1 MPQINESRS
10 FAESASQS
18 DGPGTFDILLINEG
32 WGSSGYYPASALQE
46 AARDKIFAAGT
57 HMYINHPSYSEA
69 MDRPERD
76 LEKLAATLQEDAYWD
91 AESRGLRAKATIY
104 SNWRKPLAEMK
115 DAIGVSIRGNAE
127 VEEDGEADGRRGR
140 IITRFTEGSSV
151 DFVTHAGRGGKV
163 VAILESA
170 FATTPAPTREAMAGD
185 TRQALNAALKATYGS
200 SDTEYIYVRDWD
212 PDSRTVYFDEE
223 TEDSS
228 NTFAQGFTVSPEGTV
243 SLVASRYE
251 VRVQTSYVPVIPAGQ
266 SITPQESQEDTMPQ
280 IEETRLRALEE
291 AERRVQ
297 SAEEAAQAAADKAAA
312 AEERAAAAQEALR
325 TSNNTTAA
333 ERIVAEAFDGLDA
346 PATRRNLLRN
356 LPLTQEGALD
366 EEQFSTIAQES
377 AAEFASISGAGRV
390 TNLGES
396 AGKSDDISEADLMA
410 GLSALSGT
418 IKEG

>member
-10 FAESASQS
+10 FTDAVSQS

-46 AARDKIFAAGT
+46 AARDKIFSSGT

-91 AESRGLRAKATIY
+91 AESRGLRAKATVY

-127 VEEDGEADGRRGR
+127 IEEDGEAGGRRGR
-140 IITRFTEGSSV
+140 IIKRFTEGSSV

-163 VAILESA
+163 ISILESA
-170 FATTPAPTREAMAGD
+170 FASAPTPTREAMAGD
-185 TRQALNAALKATYGS
+185 IRQGLNTALKAAYGA
-200 SDTEYIYVRDWD
+200 DNVYLYVRDWD

-228 NTFAQGFTVSPEGTV
+228 STFAQGFTMSPEGNI
-243 SLVASRYE
+243 SLVANRYA
-251 VRVQTSYVPVIPAGQ
+251 VRIQTSYVPVIPAGQ

-325 TSNNTTAA
+325 TSTNNATA
-333 ERIVAEAFDGLDA
+333 ERIVAEAFEGLDA

-396 AGKSDDISEADLMA
+396 AGKSDDISESDLLA
-410 GLSALSGT
+410 GIKALSG

>member
-127 VEEDGEADGRRGR
+127 VEEDGEAEGRRGR
-140 IITRFTEGSSV
+140 IIKRFTEGSSV

-185 TRQALNAALKATYGS
+185 TRQSLNAALKAAYGAE
-200 SDTEYIYVRDWD
+200 DVYIYVRDWD

-223 TEDSS
+223 TDGSS
-228 NTFAQGFTVSPEGTV
+228 STFAQGFTSNPEGTI
-243 SLVASRYE
+243 SLVANRYA

-280 IEETRLRALEE
+280 IEEARLRALEE

-396 AGKSDDISEADLMA
+396 AGKSDDISESDLLA
-410 GLSALSGT
+410 GLKALSG

>member
-18 DGPGTFDILLINEG
+18 SGPGTFDILLINEG

-104 SNWRKPLAEMK
+104 SNWRKPLSEMK

-127 VEEDGEADGRRGR
+127 VEEDGEAEGRRGR
-140 IITRFTEGSSV
+140 IIKRFTEGSSV

-163 VAILESA
+163 MAVLESA
-170 FATTPAPTREAMAGD
+170 FAAAATREAMAGD
-185 TRQALNAALKATYGS
+185 TRQALNAALKSAYGS
-200 SDTEYIYVRDWD
+200 SDTEYIYIRDWD

-223 TEDSS
+223 TETSTK
-228 NTFAQGFTVSPEGTV
+228 TFAQGFTQSDGVI

-251 VRVQTSYVPVIPAGQ
+251 VRTQTSYVPVIPAGQ

-325 TSNNTTAA
+325 TYTNTTTA
-333 ERIVAEAFDGLDA
+333 ERIVAEAFEGLDA

-396 AGKSDDISEADLMA
+396 AGKSDDISESDLLA
-410 GLSALSGT
+410 GIKALSG

>member
-1 MPQINESRS
+1 M
-10 FAESASQS
+10 A
-18 DGPGTFDILLINEG
+18 
-32 WGSSGYYPASALQE
+32 
-46 AARDKIFAAGT
+46 
-57 HMYINHPSYSEA
+57 
-69 MDRPERD
+69 
-76 LEKLAATLQEDAYWD
+76 
-91 AESRGLRAKATIY
+91 
-104 SNWRKPLAEMK
+104 
-115 DAIGVSIRGNAE
+115 V
-127 VEEDGEADGRRGR
+127 
-140 IITRFTEGSSV
+140 
-151 DFVTHAGRGGKV
+151 
-163 VAILESA
+163 LESA
-170 FATTPAPTREAMAGD
+170 FAAATAREAMAGD
-185 TRQALNAALKATYGS
+185 TRQALNAALKAAYGS
-200 SDTEYIYVRDWD
+200 SDTEYIYIRDWD

-223 TEDSS
+223 TDDSS
-228 NTFAQGFTVSPEGTV
+228 RTFAQGFTQSDGVI

-251 VRVQTSYVPVIPAGQ
+251 VRAQTSYVPVIPAGQ

-280 IEETRLRALEE
+280 IEEARLRALEE

-325 TSNNTTAA
+325 TSTNTTTA
-333 ERIVAEAFDGLDA
+333 ERIVAEAFEGLDA

-396 AGKSDDISEADLMA
+396 AGKSDDISESDLLA
-410 GLSALSGT
+410 GIKALSG

>member
-127 VEEDGEADGRRGR
+127 VEEDGEAEGRRGR
-140 IITRFTEGSSV
+140 IIKRFTEGSSV

-163 VAILESA
+163 MAVLESA
-170 FATTPAPTREAMAGD
+170 FAAATREAMAGD
-185 TRQALNAALKATYGS
+185 TRQALHAALKAAYGS
-200 SDTEYIYVRDWD
+200 SETEYIYLRDWD

-223 TEDSS
+223 TDTSTK
-228 NTFAQGFTVSPEGTV
+228 TFAQGFTQSDGVI

-251 VRVQTSYVPVIPAGQ
+251 VRTQTTYVPVIPAGQ

-280 IEETRLRALEE
+280 IEEARLRALEE

-325 TSNNTTAA
+325 TSTNNATA
-333 ERIVAEAFDGLDA
+333 ERIVAEAFEGLDA

-396 AGKSDDISEADLMA
+396 AGKSDDISESDLLA
-410 GLSALSGT
+410 GLKALSG